1 MKVTWNRSL
10 ALFTMLGLIAPCNS
24 ASAGDP
30 NFSQFLKKQAVTQIQ
45 GQLSGNQPGG
55 GNVAKKPIHFDQV
68 IQVNPGNINPGTVK
82 PKLPLNPGVIIPVT
96 PVNPGIVVKP
106 KFPIKPGIGP
116 GVNPGIVKPNF
127 PINPNP
133 VIPIDPGIGNG
144 QGGNNNPQHPIL
156 DAILQQILNDL
167 ANNGQGGNNGGN
179 NGNGNGTGNGNNGN
193 NGNVQTFPRVD
204 LELHDVKLV
213 DLGDETMGPAYR
225 LTIRNNSQ
233 RSATSPFVAVLM
245 ATHETQPT
253 TDSPYNTAQVPQL
266 AAGQSTTV
274 DVRLPAVVAAAPE
287 TFGFLTAAV
296 GVPAGMIDQDNSN
309 NQAAFQR
316 SGIAE
321 IPAKVV
327 RVSVDETA
335 GHMVLE
341 GEGFGSKAGEVFLT
355 VAGQKYPATVK
366 AWGPAAVY
374 FTINGFQGT
383 TSDTASFTLVRN
395 DGRLAPSLDV
405 AIAN

>member
-1 MKVTWNRSL
+1 MKVLGNRSL
-10 ALFTMLGLIAPCNS
+10 ALFTMLGLFVPAGS

-30 NFSQFLKKQAVTQIQ
+30 QLSQFLKKQAATQIQ
-45 GQLSGNQPGG
+45 NQFSGNQPGG
-55 GNVAKKPIHFDQV
+55 NVTKKPINLGQV
-68 IQVNPGNINPGTVK
+68 IQVNPGVVK
-82 PKLPLNPGVIIPVT
+82 PKLPLNPGVVIPVA
-96 PVNPGIVVKP
+96 PVNPGVVKP

-116 GVNPGIVKPNF
+116 GINPGIVKPNF

-167 ANNGQGGNNGGN
+167 ANNGGNGGVNGGGNGNNNGGN
-179 NGNGNGTGNGNNGN
+179 NGNGQNNQGNNN
-193 NGNVQTFPRVD
+193 NGQTFARID
-204 LELHDVKLV
+204 LELRDLKLV

-233 RSATSPFVAVLM
+233 RSVITPFVVVLM

-274 DVRLPAVVAAAPE
+274 DVRLPAVVAAQPE
-287 TFGFLTAAV
+287 AFEFLTAAV
-296 GVPAGMIDQDNSN
+296 GSPAGMFDQDNTN

-316 SGIAE
+316 SSVSE
-321 IPAKVV
+321 IPAKIV

-341 GEGFGSKAGEVFLT
+341 GEGFGSKLGRVFLT
-355 VAGQKYPATVK
+355 VAGQKYQATVK

-374 FTINGFQGT
+374 FTIDGFHAT